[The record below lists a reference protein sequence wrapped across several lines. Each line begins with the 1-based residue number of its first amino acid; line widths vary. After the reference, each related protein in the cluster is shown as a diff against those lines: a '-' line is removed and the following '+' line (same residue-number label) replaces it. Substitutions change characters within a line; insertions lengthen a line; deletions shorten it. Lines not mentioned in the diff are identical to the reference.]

1 MSDVAAPPASRLTH
15 RQILVVFSGLMAGML
30 LAALDQTIVSTA
42 LPTIVGELG
51 GLDHLSWVVTAYLL
65 TTTASTPLYGKLSDI
80 YGRRLMFQSA
90 IVIFVLGSVLC
101 GLSQDMLQ
109 LIVFRGIQ
117 GIGAGG
123 LMAMAFAIIGDIVS
137 PRERGRY
144 TGYLGAVFAVASV
157 AGPLLGGF
165 FVDNLTWR
173 WVFYVNVPIGIMAL
187 VITSAVLRLPFARQ
201 DHKID
206 FAGAALLVASVSTLL
221 LGLVWGGSEYPW
233 GSAVIV
239 GLLGGSV
246 VLTAVFLWWESRTP
260 EPILPLRLF
269 RGRVFS
275 AGVALSFLLGGAMF
289 GAIVFL
295 PLFLQVATGA
305 TATNSG
311 LLLLPLMAG
320 LMTASI
326 LSGRVIAKTG
336 HYRRWPIAGMGVAA
350 VGMYLLSTMEPDT
363 TRAASSLYMLIVG
376 VGLGMVMQ
384 VLVLAVQNA
393 ADFKDL
399 GVATSS
405 VNFFRS
411 LGGSFGVSLFG
422 VLFATLLD
430 DKLAAIFSPG
440 ALGSAGL
447 SPRGAD
453 RHPGADPGAPPGH
466 PAARDRGDGRFD
478 HGDLPVHGA
487 PVGDRRCDRYR
498 ASRASAQGHRTH
510 RLHPRRGGDRG
521 GRGGRRRSDRRRA
534 HRRWHHP
541 HRCGRSLPLIPLA
554 FALPELGPPLH
565 ER

>member
-1 MSDVAAPPASRLTH
+1 MSVGTGPPVAGLTH

-42 LPTIVGELG
+42 LPTIVGDLG

-90 IVIFVLGSVLC
+90 IVIFVVGSVLC

-117 GIGAGG
+117 GVGAGG

-173 WVFYVNVPIGIMAL
+173 WVFYVNVPIGIAAL
-187 VITSAVLRLPFARQ
+187 VITSSVLRLPFARQ
-201 DHKID
+201 DHEID
-206 FAGAALLVASVSTLL
+206 FVGAGLLVADVSTLL

-233 GSAVIV
+233 GSPVIV
-239 GLLGGSV
+239 GLLVGSV
-246 VLTAVFLWWESRTP
+246 VLTAVFLWWEIRTP

-275 AGVALSFLLGGAMF
+275 GGVALSFLLGGAMF

-320 LMTASI
+320 LMTTSI

-336 HYRRWPIAGMGVAA
+336 HYRRWPIAGMGIAA

-363 TRAASSLYMLIVG
+363 TRVASSLYMLVVG

-411 LGGSFGVSLFG
+411 LGGSFGVSIFG

-430 DKLAAIFSPG
+430 DKLAALLPPG
-440 ALGSAGL
+440 ALSSAGL
-447 SPRGAD
+447 SPEALTGTPEQIQALPPDILLPVTQAMADSITAIFLCTVPLLAIGVAIAIVVPELPLKDTAHIGSTLEGAEITVAEMAGGEAAVD
-453 RHPGADPGAPPGH
+453 ELTDNETVPIDVDG
-466 PAARDRGDGRFD
+466 AAR
-478 HGDLPVHGA
+478 
-487 PVGDRRCDRYR
+487 
-498 ASRASAQGHRTH
+498 
-510 RLHPRRGGDRG
+510 
-521 GRGGRRRSDRRRA
+521 
-534 HRRWHHP
+534 
-541 HRCGRSLPLIPLA
+541 
-554 FALPELGPPLH
+554 
-565 ER
+565 